1 MDACNGIMAT
11 QLKPV
16 DVAVVGLG
24 AAGGVAVLPLARAG
38 LTVAGIEA
46 GTWMSAKDYRADEIH
61 NNVRRRVTSVPKAQR
76 EIPTIRANPGET
88 AVQAAQHPMM
98 NAVGGTSIHYWA
110 QSWRLK
116 PWDFRARSETLRRY
130 GAGALPQGSTLEDWP
145 LTYDEIEPYYDRVE
159 WELDVS
165 GKAGNLAGK
174 IDPRGNI
181 FEGPRRREYP
191 MPPLRSTEFIDHM
204 AEAARRLGWHPFHP
218 PAAINTEPRDHR
230 PGCAYHGF
238 CNAGG
243 CHVSAKSSTAVTT
256 IPAAAKT
263 KHLTIFD
270 LAHVTRIASDAKGRV
285 TGVTYLRNGEEF
297 FQPCKVV
304 LLAGYTYE
312 NSRLL
317 LLSKSGAYS
326 NGLANNHGQVGR
338 HFFAHYQT
346 GAVTALFPFEVN
358 IWYGLPAQG
367 IAVDDFADDA
377 YDHSGVGFIGGTS
390 MHVRTERHAIEAAAM
405 DTYGKA
411 PGWGSAWKKF
421 VHENAARVANSYL
434 QTSTFP
440 YESCFLDLDPMVKD
454 PLGDPV
460 CRITTGGVKQN
471 EDRAIRYAQKKM
483 EQWFREA
490 GAIATEAADPGV
502 PALTTHAYGGTRM
515 GDNPET
521 SVTDRWG
528 FSHEAPNLGILGAS
542 VMGTSGARNP
552 TLTAQ
557 ALAWRTA
564 EHLVKNWKTIAE

>member
-1 MDACNGIMAT
+1 MAT

-16 DVAVVGLG
+16 DVAVIGLG

-76 EIPTIRANPGET
+76 EIPTIRAHPGET

-116 PWDFRARSETLRRY
+116 PWDFRARSETVRRY

-145 LTYDEIEPYYDRVE
+145 LTYEELEPFYDNVE
-159 WELDVS
+159 WELGVS

-174 IDPRGNI
+174 IDARGNI

-204 AEAARRLGWHPFHP
+204 AEAARRMGWHPFHP
-218 PAAINTEPRDHR
+218 PAAINTELRDHR

-270 LAHVTRIASDAKGRV
+270 LAHVTRIASDAKGRA
-285 TGVTYLRNGEEF
+285 TGVNYVRNGEEF

-317 LLSKSGAYS
+317 LLSKSAAYR

-346 GAVTALFPFEVN
+346 GAVTALFPFDVN

-377 YDHSGVGFIGGTS
+377 YDHSGVGFIGGTC

-421 VHENAARVANSYL
+421 VRENAARVANSYL

-440 YESCFLDLDPMVKD
+440 YENCFLDLDPMVKD

-483 EQWFREA
+483 EQWFLEA

-542 VMGTSGARNP
+542 VMGSSGARNP

-564 EHLVKNWKTIAE
+564 EHLVKNWKAIAE

>member
-1 MDACNGIMAT
+1 MAI

-16 DVAVVGLG
+16 DVAVIGLG

-38 LTVAGIEA
+38 LKVAGIEA
-46 GTWMSAKDYRADEIH
+46 GTWMGPRDYRADEIY
-61 NNVRRRVTSVPKAQR
+61 NNVRRLVTSVPKAQR
-76 EIPTIRANPGET
+76 EIPTVRAYPSER
-88 AVQAAQHPMM
+88 ARPAAAQHPMM

-116 PWDFRARSETLRRY
+116 PWDFKTRSESIRRY
-130 GAGALPQGSTLEDWP
+130 GPGSIPKGSTLQDWP
-145 LTYDEIEPYYDRVE
+145 IAYDELEPYYDTVE
-159 WELDVS
+159 WEVGVS
-165 GKAGNLAGK
+165 GKAGNIQGR

-204 AEAARRLGWHPFHP
+204 YDAAKRLGWHPFHP
-218 PAAINTEPRDHR
+218 PAAINTERRDHR

-238 CNAGG
+238 CATGG
-243 CHVSAKSSTAVTT
+243 CHVNAKCSTAVTT
-256 IPAAAKT
+256 IPAALET
-263 KHLTIFD
+263 KNLTIAD
-270 LAHVTRIASDAKGRV
+270 LAHVTRIGADANGRV
-285 TGVTYLRNGEEF
+285 TGVSYIRNRQEY
-297 FQPCKVV
+297 FQPAKVV

-312 NSRLL
+312 NTRLL
-317 LLSKSGAYS
+317 LLSKPPAHPNGLS
-326 NGLANNHGQVGR
+326 NGRGQVGK

-346 GAVTALFPFEVN
+346 APTALFPFDVN

-367 IAVDDFADDA
+367 VTVDDFADDA
-377 YDHSGVGFIGGTS
+377 FDHAGLNFIGGTS
-390 MHVRTERHAIEAAAM
+390 LHVRTERHAIEGAEM
-405 DTYGKA
+405 SSYGKA
-411 PGWGSAWKKF
+411 PRWGVAWKKF
-421 VHENAARVANSYL
+421 VHENAARVANTYL

-440 YESCFLDLDPMVKD
+440 YETCYLDLDPEVRD

-460 CRITTGGVKQN
+460 CRITTGGPKQN
-471 EDRAIRYAQKKM
+471 EVSAVRYSLQKI

-490 GAIATEAADPGV
+490 GAIAVETGDPGV

-515 GDNPET
+515 GDDPEAN
-521 SVTDRWG
+521 VVNRWG
-528 FSHEAPNLGILGAS
+528 FSHEIPNLGILGAS

-564 EHLVKNWKTIAE
+564 DYAVKNWKSFS

>member
-1 MDACNGIMAT
+1 MAT

-16 DVAVVGLG
+16 DVAVIGLG

-38 LTVAGIEA
+38 LKVAGIEA
-46 GTWMSAKDYRADEIH
+46 GTWMGPRDYRADEIH
-61 NNVRRRVTSVPKAQR
+61 NNVRRMVTSVPKAQR
-76 EIPTIRANPGET
+76 EIPTIRSNPSET
-88 AVQAAQHPMM
+88 ATQAAQHPMM

-116 PWDFRARSETLRRY
+116 PWDFKTRSEAVQRY
-130 GAGALPQGSTLEDWP
+130 GIVSLPQGSTLEDWP
-145 LTYDEIEPYYDRVE
+145 IAYDDLEPYYDLVE
-159 WELDVS
+159 WEVGIS
-165 GKAGNLAGK
+165 GKAGNIGGK
-174 IDPRGNI
+174 LDPRGNI

-191 MPPLRSTEFIDHM
+191 MPPLHSTEFIDRM
-204 AEAARRLGWHPFHP
+204 AGAARNLGWHPFHP
-218 PAAINTEPRDHR
+218 PAAINTQLHNGR

-238 CNAGG
+238 CGTGG
-243 CHVSAKSSTAVTT
+243 CHVNAKGSTAVTT
-256 IPAAAKT
+256 IPAAVKT
-263 KHLTIFD
+263 KNLTIFD
-270 LAHVTRIASDAKGRV
+270 LAHVRRIVADANGRIS
-285 TGVTYLRNGEEF
+285 GVNYIRNGEEF
-297 FQPCKVV
+297 FQPAKVV

-317 LLSKSGAYS
+317 QLSKSRAYA
-326 NGLANNHGQVGR
+326 NGLSNNHGQVGK

-346 GAVTALFPFEVN
+346 GAVTALFPFDVN

-367 IAVDDFADDA
+367 ITVDDFADDV
-377 YDHSGVGFIGGTS
+377 YDHTGVGFIGGTS
-390 MHVRTERHAIEAAAM
+390 LHVRTERHAIEAAAM

-421 VHENAARVANSYL
+421 VHANAARVATTYL

-440 YESCFLDLDPMVKD
+440 YENCFLDLDPQVRD

-460 CRITTGGVKQN
+460 CRITTGGPKQN
-471 EDRAIRYAQKKM
+471 EARAVRYAQKKM

-490 GAIATEAADPGV
+490 GAIATEASDPGV
-502 PALTTHAYGGTRM
+502 PSLTTHAYGGTRM

-521 SVTDRWG
+521 NVVDRWG
-528 FSHEAPNLGILGAS
+528 FSHEVPNLGILGAS

-564 EHLVKNWKTIAE
+564 QHLIENWKSITG